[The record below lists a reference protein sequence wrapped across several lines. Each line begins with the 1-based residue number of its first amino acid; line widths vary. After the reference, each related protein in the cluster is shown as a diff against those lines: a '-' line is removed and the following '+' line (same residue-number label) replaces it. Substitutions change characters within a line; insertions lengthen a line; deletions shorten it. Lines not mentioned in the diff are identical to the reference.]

1 MHETDKGWNSN
12 AVVKIN
18 VGPVSLNNKNGKKT
32 TANTT
37 EDPWVP
43 DEAKENIMPKINS
56 VKMVLLVKYSGRN
69 YRFLCFNLEHMVWSC
84 E

>member
-43 DEAKENIMPKINS
+43 DEAKENIMPKD
-56 VKMVLLVKYSGRN
+56 
-69 YRFLCFNLEHMVWSC
+69 
-84 E
+84 